1 MTQMTPAYIARAAE
15 NRARQRR
22 GPYGPAIEDVARI
35 HRHFMSHLRVKEQT
49 AAMLALAVVLA
60 IDPEEEL

>member
-1 MTQMTPAYIARAAE
+1 MAPATPADIARAAE
-15 NRARQRR
+15 NRAHQRL
-22 GPYGPAIEDVARI
+22 GIYGPAIEDIARI
-35 HRHFMSHLRVKEQT
+35 HHRLMDLLRVKEQT

>member
-1 MTQMTPAYIARAAE
+1 MAHTTPADIARAAE
-15 NRARQRR
+15 NRARQRL
-22 GPYGPAIEDVARI
+22 GIYGSAIEDVARI

-60 IDPEEEL
+60 IDPEEDL